1 MASFSASRLF
11 HLLEESSRRRSPY
24 ETQGTPARRSFAISG
39 FCRTASSKVN
49 LTISV
54 TPARKSTCSRSLS
67 ACTVSCMLLRS
78 VICGSTYF
86 AVPSSSPTMI
96 RPSAVRHKKST
107 LNCFPVRG
115 SVKGTCNWGTENPFS
130 IMTARA
136 KDSPPF
142 SLLASVYLSNLKMR
156 EQSRVVR
163 AHSCKICSSSIPFE
177 AASSKIGREWT
188 KSIVRPQSSSVREGF
203 VTAIPFAITAFS
215 LGHGL
220 YMILSFSCGRYD
232 P

>member
-1 MASFSASRLF
+1 
-11 HLLEESSRRRSPY
+11 
-24 ETQGTPARRSFAISG
+24 
-39 FCRTASSKVN
+39 
-49 LTISV
+49 
-54 TPARKSTCSRSLS
+54 
-67 ACTVSCMLLRS
+67 
-78 VICGSTYF
+78 
-86 AVPSSSPTMI
+86 MI

-107 LNCFPVRG
+107 LNCFPVRK
-115 SVKGTCNWGTENPFS
+115 SVKGTCNWGTANPFS

-163 AHSCKICSSSIPFE
+163 AHSCKICFSSIPSE

-203 VTAIPFAITAFS
+203 VTGIPLAITAFS
-215 LGHGL
+215 LGYGL

-232 P
+232 PWLGSVMVSPCRCKIRGWSNPWAAAAVIPEKTQLGWRSLRALAMCNDCSDSLS